1 MRAHALPKL
10 DGGGQRTLHITYIK
24 WIVKWMRA
32 HRQKFKTKFNRKSRD
47 WETGVKKHQQK
58 CVTGVFVWK
67 EKGKVEQIFESCGSL
82 SNLGITNLIVVPMWI
97 ECKTNKSNLT
107 DRCTNKQTRKKKTA
121 MHPPLQLS
129 EYHIQQREGK
139 KKLLTNKYLE
149 GCLSI
154 GLEFKWSVRRNIK
167 CA

>member
-32 HRQKFKTKFNRKSRD
+32 HRQKLKTKFNRKSRD

-107 DRCTNKQTRKKKTA
+107 DRCTNKQTREKKNSHASAVTVEWV
-121 MHPPLQLS
+121 S
-129 EYHIQQREGK
+129 YSTERRK
-139 KKLLTNKYLE
+139 KNSSRTNILKVAFQSDWNSNEAYDE
-149 GCLSI
+149 I
-154 GLEFKWSVRRNIK
+154 
-167 CA
+167 